1 MPYFLGRNGYIE
13 ALSYSKPKRRNCMMG
28 GQPVIVL
35 KEGTESTRG
44 KTAHNSNI
52 AAAKAVAD
60 AVRSTLGPKGMDK
73 MLVDSMGDIVI
84 TNDGATILKE
94 LDIEHP
100 AAKMIVEVA
109 KTQDNECGDGTTSAV
124 VIAGELLKKS
134 ESLIDQNVHPTV
146 ISNGFRLAANEAVKI
161 LKSIGVEIS
170 TTDRKSLKLVAMT
183 AMTGKGVGGENEMLA
198 NIAVDA
204 VTSVTEKEDGKNK
217 ADIDNIQVEKK
228 HGGAISDTKLI
239 KGLVLD
245 KERAHPR
252 MPRVVK
258 NAKIA
263 LVDSALEIKKT
274 EVEAKIQIKDPAQM
288 QKFLDEEE
296 RALKTMVEKV
306 RKSGANVLICEKGID
321 DLAQHFLAKEGIYAV
336 RRVKRSDMEKLAKA
350 TGGKIIT
357 NLDDLS
363 QSELGAAEQVEETK
377 ISDSDMTFVTGCKN
391 PKAVSILIRG
401 GTEHVVDEVERGLHD
416 ALKVVAVA
424 IEDGVVVPGG
434 GAPEIE
440 VALKLKNYGQ
450 TVGGR
455 EQLAIDAFAEA
466 LEVIPWTL
474 AENAGMDS
482 IDVVIELKNAHNKKT
497 GRSFGVNILENKVS
511 DMVAAKVIEPL
522 RVKVQAI
529 QSATEVASMILR
541 IDDVIASKRT
551 TPSEAGPPPGAGGMG
566 GMGGMG
572 MPPGMM

>member
-1 MPYFLGRNGYIE
+1 
-13 ALSYSKPKRRNCMMG
+13 MMG
-28 GQPVIVL
+28 SQPVIVL
-35 KEGTESTRG
+35 KEGTESTKG
-44 KTAHNSNI
+44 KTAHSNNI
-52 AAAKAVAD
+52 AAARAVAD

-100 AAKMIVEVA
+100 AAKMVVEVA
-109 KTQDNECGDGTTSAV
+109 KTLDNECGDGTTSAV

-146 ISNGFRLAANEAVKI
+146 ISNGFRLAANEAIKI
-161 LKSIGVEIS
+161 LKGIGVEIS
-170 TTDRKSLKLVAMT
+170 ATDKKSLKLVAMT
-183 AMTGKGVGGENEMLA
+183 AMTGKGVGGENELLA
-198 NIAVDA
+198 DIAVDA
-204 VTSVTEKEDGKNK
+204 VTSIAAKEDGKNR
-217 ADIDNIQVEKK
+217 ADTDNIQVEKK
-228 HGGAISDTKLI
+228 HGGAVSDTKLI

-252 MPRVVK
+252 MPRLVK

-274 EVEAKIQIKDPAQM
+274 EVEAKIQIKDPTQM

-296 RALKTMVEKV
+296 RALKSMVEKV
-306 RKSGANVLICEKGID
+306 KKSGANVLICEKGID
-321 DLAQHFLAKEGIYAV
+321 DLAQHYLAKEGIYAV

-350 TGGKIIT
+350 TGGKIIA

-363 QSELGAAEQVEETK
+363 ASELGAAEQVEETK

-391 PKAVSILIRG
+391 PKAVSILVRG

-440 VALKLKNYGQ
+440 VSLKLKHFGQ

-482 IDVVIELKNAHNKKT
+482 IDVIIELKNAHNKKT
-497 GRSFGVNILENKVS
+497 GRGYGVNVLDNKVS
-511 DMVAAKVIEPL
+511 DMVSAKVIEPL

-551 TPSEAGPPPGAGGMG
+551 SPAEAGPPPGAGGMG

>member
-1 MPYFLGRNGYIE
+1 MLGN
-13 ALSYSKPKRRNCMMG
+13 
-28 GQPVIVL
+28 QPIIVL
-35 KEGTESTRG
+35 REGTESTKG
-44 KTAHNSNI
+44 KTAHNNNI
-52 AAAKAVAD
+52 MAARAVAD

-100 AAKMIVEVA
+100 AAKMVVEVA
-109 KTQDNECGDGTTSAV
+109 KTQDNECGDGTTTAV

-134 ESLIDQNVHPTV
+134 EALIDQNVHPTV
-146 ISNGFRLAANEAVKI
+146 ISNGFRLAAQEAVKI
-161 LKSIGVEIS
+161 LKRMGIEVSP
-170 TTDRKSLKLVAMT
+170 TDKKMLKLVAMT
-183 AMTGKGVGGENEMLA
+183 AMTGKGVGGERDLLA
-198 NIAVDA
+198 DIAVEA
-204 VTSVTEKEDGKNK
+204 VSSVAEKEDGKYL

-228 HGGAISDTKLI
+228 HGGAVSDTNMI
-239 KGLVLD
+239 KGLILD
-245 KERAHPR
+245 KERMHSR

-258 NAKIA
+258 DAKIA

-274 EVEAKIQIKDPAQM
+274 EVEAKIQIRDPTQM

-296 RALKTMVEKV
+296 KTLKAMVEKV
-306 RKSGANVLICEKGID
+306 KKSGATVLICEKGVD
-321 DLAQHFLAKEGIYAV
+321 DLAQHYLAKEGIYAV
-336 RRVKRSDMEKLAKA
+336 RRVKRSDMEKLSKA

-357 NLDDLS
+357 NLDDLKA
-363 QSELGAAEQVEETK
+363 SELGYAAQVEENK

-401 GTEHVVDEVERGLHD
+401 GTEHVVDEVERALHD

-440 VALKLKNYGQ
+440 LALKLRNYGQ

-455 EQLAIDAFAEA
+455 EQLAIEAFAEA

-482 IDVVIELKNAHNKKT
+482 IDVVIELKNAHNNKK
-497 GRSFGVNILENKVS
+497 GGKNFGVNVLENRVS
-511 DMVAAKVIEPL
+511 DMIAAKVLEPL
-522 RVKVQAI
+522 RVKTQAV

-541 IDDVIASKRT
+541 IDDVIASKKMS
-551 TPSEAGPPPGAGGMG
+551 PSEMGPPPGAGGMG
-566 GMGGMG
+566 GMGGM
-572 MPPGMM
+572 PPGMM

>member
-1 MPYFLGRNGYIE
+1 ML
-13 ALSYSKPKRRNCMMG
+13 G

-44 KTAHNSNI
+44 KTAHSNNI
-52 AAAKAVAD
+52 MAAKAVAD

-100 AAKMIVEVA
+100 AAKMVVEVA

-124 VIAGELLKKS
+124 VLAGELLKKS
-134 ESLIDQNVHPTV
+134 EALIDQNVHPTV
-146 ISNGFRLAANEAVKI
+146 ISNGFRLASHEAIRV
-161 LKSIGVEIS
+161 LKDIGFDVS
-170 TTDRKSLKLVAMT
+170 ATGKKTLKLIAST
-183 AMTGKGVGGENEMLA
+183 AMTGKGVGGERDMLA
-198 NIAVDA
+198 DIAVDA
-204 VTSVTEKEDGKNK
+204 VTSIAEKVDGKYS

-228 HGGAISDTKLI
+228 HGGAVSDTKLI

-245 KERAHPR
+245 KERVHPR
-252 MPRVVK
+252 MPKVLK
-258 NAKIA
+258 DAKVA

-274 EVEAKIQIKDPAQM
+274 EVEAKIQIRDPNQM

-296 RALKTMVEKV
+296 KTLRLMVEKV
-306 RKSGANVLICEKGID
+306 KKSGANVLICEKGID
-321 DLAQHFLAKEGIYAV
+321 DLAQHYLAKEGMYAV

-350 TGGKIIT
+350 TGAKIIT
-357 NLDDLS
+357 NLDDLKS
-363 QSELGAAEQVEETK
+363 TELGYANQVEEVK
-377 ISDSDMTFVTGCKN
+377 IADSEMTYVTGCKN

-416 ALKVVAVA
+416 ALKVVSVT
-424 IEDGVVVPGG
+424 IEDGYAVPGG

-440 VALKLKNYGQ
+440 LALRLKDYGQ

-455 EQLAIDAFAEA
+455 EQLAIEAFAEA

-474 AENAGMDS
+474 AENAGMDA

-497 GRSFGVNILENKVS
+497 GKSFGVNVLENKVS
-511 DMVAAKVIEPL
+511 DMMSAKVIEPM
-522 RVKVQAI
+522 RVKTQAI

-541 IDDVIASKRT
+541 IDDVIASKKS
-551 TPSEAGPPPGAGGMG
+551 PPPPAGGAGGPPGMG
-566 GMGGMG
+566 GMGGM
-572 MPPGMM
+572 PPGMM

>member
-1 MPYFLGRNGYIE
+1 
-13 ALSYSKPKRRNCMMG
+13 MMG

>member
-1 MPYFLGRNGYIE
+1 ML
-13 ALSYSKPKRRNCMMG
+13 G
-28 GQPVIVL
+28 GQAVIVL
-35 KEGTESTRG
+35 REGTESTRG

-52 AAAKAVAD
+52 MAARAVAD
-60 AVRSTLGPKGMDK
+60 AVKSTLGPKGMDK
-73 MLVDSMGDIVI
+73 MLVDRMGDIVI

-100 AAKMIVEVA
+100 AAKMVVEVA

-134 ESLIDQNVHPTV
+134 EALIEQNVHPTV
-146 ISNGFRLAANEAVKI
+146 ISNGFRLAAQEAVKI
-161 LKSIGVEIS
+161 LKTIGIEIS
-170 TTDRKSLKLVAMT
+170 PTDKKSLKLIAQT
-183 AMTGKGVGGENEMLA
+183 AMTGKGVGGERDALSD
-198 NIAVDA
+198 IAVEA
-204 VTSVTEKEDGKNK
+204 VTSISEKEDGKYR

-228 HGGAISDTKLI
+228 HGGAVSDTNLI

-245 KERAHPR
+245 KERVHPR
-252 MPRVVK
+252 MPRSVK

-274 EVEAKIQIKDPAQM
+274 EVEAKIQIRDPSQM

-296 RALKTMVEKV
+296 KTLRGMVEKV
-306 RKSGANVLICEKGID
+306 KKSGANVLICEKGID
-321 DLAQHFLAKEGIYAV
+321 DLAQHYLAKEGIYAV

-350 TGGKIIT
+350 TGAKIIT
-357 NLDDLS
+357 NLMDLGP
-363 QSELGAAEQVEETK
+363 SELGSAAEVEESK
-377 ISDSDMTFVTGCKN
+377 IADSDMTFVTGCKN

-401 GTEHVVDEVERGLHD
+401 GTEHVVDEVERALHD

-440 VALKLKNYGQ
+440 IALRLRDYGQ

-455 EQLAIDAFAEA
+455 EQLAIEAFAEA
-466 LEVIPWTL
+466 FEIIPWTL
-474 AENAGMDS
+474 AENAGMDM
-482 IDVVIELKNAHNKKT
+482 IDVLIELRNAHNKKA
-497 GRSFGVNILENKVS
+497 GKNFGVNVLQNKVS
-511 DMVAAKVIEPL
+511 DMLEAKVIEPI
-522 RVKVQAI
+522 RVKTQAI

-551 TPSEAGPPPGAGGMG
+551 SAAEMGGPRGPGGPGGMG
-566 GMGGMG
+566 G

>member
-1 MPYFLGRNGYIE
+1 MLGN
-13 ALSYSKPKRRNCMMG
+13 
-28 GQPVIVL
+28 QPIIVL
-35 KEGTESTRG
+35 REGTESTKG
-44 KTAHNSNI
+44 KTAHNNNI
-52 AAAKAVAD
+52 MAARAVAD

-100 AAKMIVEVA
+100 AAKMVVEVA
-109 KTQDNECGDGTTSAV
+109 KTQDNECGDGTTTAV

-134 ESLIDQNVHPTV
+134 EALIDQNVHPTV
-146 ISNGFRLAANEAVKI
+146 ISNGFRLAAQEAVKI
-161 LKSIGVEIS
+161 LKRMGIEVSP
-170 TTDRKSLKLVAMT
+170 TDKKMLKLVAMT
-183 AMTGKGVGGENEMLA
+183 AMTGKGVGGERDLLA
-198 NIAVDA
+198 DIAVEA
-204 VTSVTEKEDGKNK
+204 VSSVAEKEDGKYL

-228 HGGAISDTKLI
+228 HGGAVSDTNMI
-239 KGLVLD
+239 KGLILD
-245 KERAHPR
+245 KERMHSR

-258 NAKIA
+258 DAKIA

-274 EVEAKIQIKDPAQM
+274 EVEAKIQIRDPTQM

-296 RALKTMVEKV
+296 KTLKAMVEKV
-306 RKSGANVLICEKGID
+306 KKSGANVLICEKGVD
-321 DLAQHFLAKEGIYAV
+321 DLAQHYLAKEGIYAV
-336 RRVKRSDMEKLAKA
+336 RRVKRSDMEKLSKA

-357 NLDDLS
+357 NLDDLKA
-363 QSELGAAEQVEETK
+363 SELGYAAQVEENK

-401 GTEHVVDEVERGLHD
+401 GTEHVVDEVERALHD

-440 VALKLKNYGQ
+440 LALKLRNYGQ

-455 EQLAIDAFAEA
+455 EQLAIEAFAEA

-482 IDVVIELKNAHNKKT
+482 IDVVIELKNAHNNKK
-497 GRSFGVNILENKVS
+497 GGKNFGVNVLENRVS
-511 DMVAAKVIEPL
+511 DMIAAKVLEPL
-522 RVKVQAI
+522 RVKTQAV

-541 IDDVIASKRT
+541 IDDVIASKKMS
-551 TPSEAGPPPGAGGMG
+551 PSEMGPPPGAGGMG
-566 GMGGMG
+566 GMGGM
-572 MPPGMM
+572 PPGMM

>member
-1 MPYFLGRNGYIE
+1 ML
-13 ALSYSKPKRRNCMMG
+13 G

-35 KEGTESTRG
+35 REGTESTKGR
-44 KTAHNSNI
+44 TAHTNNI
-52 AAAKAVAD
+52 MAAKAVAD

-94 LDIEHP
+94 LDVEHP

-134 ESLIDQNVHPTV
+134 EALIEQNVHPTV
-146 ISNGFRLAANEAVKI
+146 ISNGFRLAAQEAVRI
-161 LKSIGVEIS
+161 LKTIGIEIS
-170 TTDRKSLKLVAMT
+170 PTDKKSLKLIAET
-183 AMTGKGVGGENEMLA
+183 AMTGKGVGGERDALS
-198 NIAVDA
+198 NIAVEA
-204 VTSVTEKEDGKNK
+204 VTSISEKEDGKYK

-228 HGGAISDTKLI
+228 HGGAVSDTNLI

-252 MPRVVK
+252 MPRSVK
-258 NAKIA
+258 SAKIA

-274 EVEAKIQIKDPAQM
+274 EVEAKIQIRDPSQM

-296 RALKTMVEKV
+296 KTLRNMVEKV
-306 RKSGANVLICEKGID
+306 KKSGANVLICEKGID
-321 DLAQHFLAKEGIYAV
+321 DLAQHYLAKEGIYAV

-350 TGGKIIT
+350 TGAKIIT
-357 NLDDLS
+357 NLMDLGP
-363 QSELGAAEQVEETK
+363 SELGSAAEVEETK
-377 ISDSDMTFVTGCKN
+377 IADSEMTFVTGCKN
-391 PKAVSILIRG
+391 PKAVSIMIRG
-401 GTEHVVDEVERGLHD
+401 GTEHVIDEVERALHD

-434 GAPEIE
+434 GATEIE
-440 VALKLKNYGQ
+440 LALKLREYGQ
-450 TVGGR
+450 SVGGR
-455 EQLAIDAFAEA
+455 EQLAIEAFAEA

-474 AENAGMDS
+474 AENAGMDM
-482 IDVVIELKNAHNKKT
+482 IDVLIELRNAHNKKA
-497 GRSFGVNILENKVS
+497 GRSFGVNVLQNKVS
-511 DMVAAKVIEPL
+511 DMLDAKVIEPI
-522 RVKVQAI
+522 RVKIQAI

-551 TPSEAGPPPGAGGMG
+551 SPAEMGGPRGPGGPGGMG
-566 GMGGMG
+566 GMGGM
-572 MPPGMM
+572 PPGMM

>member
-1 MPYFLGRNGYIE
+1 L
-13 ALSYSKPKRRNCMMG
+13 G

-35 KEGTESTRG
+35 REGTESTRG
-44 KTAHNSNI
+44 KTAHNNNI
-52 AAAKAVAD
+52 MAAKAVAD

-100 AAKMIVEVA
+100 AAKMVVEVA

-134 ESLIDQNVHPTV
+134 EALIEQNVHPTV
-146 ISNGFRLAANEAVKI
+146 ISNGFRLAAQEAVKI
-161 LKSIGVEIS
+161 LKTIGIEIS
-170 TTDRKSLKLVAMT
+170 PTDKKSLRLVAQT
-183 AMTGKGVGGENEMLA
+183 AMTGKGVGGEKDALA
-198 NIAVDA
+198 DIAVEA
-204 VTSVTEKEDGKNK
+204 VTSISEKEDGKYR

-228 HGGAISDTKLI
+228 HGGAVSDTNLI

-245 KERAHPR
+245 KERVHPR
-252 MPRVVK
+252 MPRSVK

-274 EVEAKIQIKDPAQM
+274 EVEAKIQIRDPSQM

-296 RALKTMVEKV
+296 KTLRGMVEKV

-321 DLAQHFLAKEGIYAV
+321 DLAQHYLAKEGIYAV

-350 TGGKIIT
+350 TGAKIIT
-357 NLDDLS
+357 NLMDLGP
-363 QSELGAAEQVEETK
+363 SELGSAAEVEESK
-377 ISDSDMTFVTGCKN
+377 IADSDMTFVTGCKN

-401 GTEHVVDEVERGLHD
+401 GTEHVVDEVERALHD

-440 VALKLKNYGQ
+440 IALRLRDYGQ

-455 EQLAIDAFAEA
+455 EQLAIEAFAEA
-466 LEVIPWTL
+466 FEIIPWTL
-474 AENAGMDS
+474 AENAGMDM

-497 GRSFGVNILENKVS
+497 GKNFGVNVLQNKVS
-511 DMVAAKVIEPL
+511 DMLEAKVIEPM
-522 RVKVQAI
+522 RVKTQAI

-551 TPSEAGPPPGAGGMG
+551 SAAEMGGPRGPGGPGGMG
-566 GMGGMG
+566 GMGEDMY
-572 MPPGMM
+572 

>member
-1 MPYFLGRNGYIE
+1 
-13 ALSYSKPKRRNCMMG
+13 MG

-35 KEGTESTRG
+35 REGTESTRG
-44 KTAHNSNI
+44 KTAHNNNI
-52 AAAKAVAD
+52 MAAKAVAD

-100 AAKMIVEVA
+100 AAKMVVEVA

-134 ESLIDQNVHPTV
+134 EALIEQNVHPTV
-146 ISNGFRLAANEAVKI
+146 ISNGFRLAAQEAVKI
-161 LKSIGVEIS
+161 LKTIGIEIS
-170 TTDRKSLKLVAMT
+170 PTDKKSLRLVAQT
-183 AMTGKGVGGENEMLA
+183 AMTGKGVGGEKDALA
-198 NIAVDA
+198 DIAVEA
-204 VTSVTEKEDGKNK
+204 VTSISEKEDGKYR

-228 HGGAISDTKLI
+228 HGGAVSDTNLI

-245 KERAHPR
+245 KERVHPR
-252 MPRVVK
+252 MPRSVK

-274 EVEAKIQIKDPAQM
+274 EVEAKIQIRDPSQM

-296 RALKTMVEKV
+296 KTLRGMVEKV

-321 DLAQHFLAKEGIYAV
+321 DLAQHYLAKEGIYAV

-350 TGGKIIT
+350 TGAKIIT
-357 NLDDLS
+357 NLMDLGP
-363 QSELGAAEQVEETK
+363 SELGSAAEVEESK
-377 ISDSDMTFVTGCKN
+377 IADSDMTFVTGCKN

-401 GTEHVVDEVERGLHD
+401 GTEHVVDEVERALHD

-440 VALKLKNYGQ
+440 IALRLRDYGQ

-455 EQLAIDAFAEA
+455 EQLAIEAFAEA
-466 LEVIPWTL
+466 FEIIPWTL
-474 AENAGMDS
+474 AENAGMDM
-482 IDVVIELKNAHNKKT
+482 IDVVIELKNAHNKKA
-497 GRSFGVNILENKVS
+497 GKNFGVNVLQNKVS
-511 DMVAAKVIEPL
+511 DMLEAKVIEPM
-522 RVKVQAI
+522 RVKTQAI

-551 TPSEAGPPPGAGGMG
+551 SAAEMGGPRGPGGPGGMG
-566 GMGGMG
+566 GMGGM
-572 MPPGMM
+572 PPGMM

>member
-1 MPYFLGRNGYIE
+1 
-13 ALSYSKPKRRNCMMG
+13 MMG
-28 GQPVIVL
+28 SQPVIVL
-35 KEGTESTRG
+35 KEGTESTKG
-44 KTAHNSNI
+44 KTAHSNNI
-52 AAAKAVAD
+52 AAARAVAD

-100 AAKMIVEVA
+100 AAKMVVEVA
-109 KTQDNECGDGTTSAV
+109 KTLDNECGDGTTSAV

-146 ISNGFRLAANEAVKI
+146 ISNGFRLAANEAIKI
-161 LKSIGVEIS
+161 LKGIGVEIS
-170 TTDRKSLKLVAMT
+170 ATDKKSLKLVAMT
-183 AMTGKGVGGENEMLA
+183 AMTGKGVGGENELLA
-198 NIAVDA
+198 DIAVDA
-204 VTSVTEKEDGKNK
+204 VTSIAAKEDGKNR
-217 ADIDNIQVEKK
+217 ADTDNIQVEKK
-228 HGGAISDTKLI
+228 HGGAVSDTKLI

-252 MPRVVK
+252 MPRLVK

-274 EVEAKIQIKDPAQM
+274 EVEAKIQIKDPTQM

-296 RALKTMVEKV
+296 RALKSMVEKV
-306 RKSGANVLICEKGID
+306 KKSGANVLICEKGID
-321 DLAQHFLAKEGIYAV
+321 DLAQHYLAKEGIYAV

-350 TGGKIIT
+350 TGGKIIA

-363 QSELGAAEQVEETK
+363 ASELGAAEQVEETK

-391 PKAVSILIRG
+391 PKAVSILVRG

-440 VALKLKNYGQ
+440 VSLKLKHFGQ

-482 IDVVIELKNAHNKKT
+482 IDVIIELKNAHNKKT
-497 GRSFGVNILENKVS
+497 GRGYGVNVLDNKVS
-511 DMVAAKVIEPL
+511 DMVSAKVIEPL

-551 TPSEAGPPPGAGGMG
+551 SPAEAGPPPGAGGMG
-566 GMGGMG
+566 GMG